1 MQLELL
7 TFRKIHPKD
16 AKEYRDAI
24 HESQDSVGV
33 FKSSLIDDV
42 GVGKRRIALGILAAR
57 LDESNPAENFVLMA
71 GSRLVATGY
80 AVKRKNATW
89 VEIGLWVRKQY
100 EGQGVGNYMLKN
112 LRDYVLENLECDGV
126 YLIHEASNGAMARMA
141 SSLGF
146 EISEVNQ
153 RSGSGEIDKRLIAQ
167 DVISGFDVMR
177 ILHNP
182 KADTGVLT
190 KYGRKWADYRDRPLS
205 QKIQIIPY

>member
-7 TFRKIHPKD
+7 TFRKLHPRD
-16 AKEYRDAI
+16 AKEYRDAL

-33 FKSSLIDDV
+33 FKSSLIDEV
-42 GVGKRRIALGILAAR
+42 GVGKRRIAIRILAEE
-57 LDESNPAENFVLMA
+57 LDETFPAENFVLMA

-80 AVKRKNATW
+80 AVKRENATW

-100 EGQGVGNYMLKN
+100 ESQGVGTYMLCK

-126 YLIHEASNGAMARMA
+126 YLIHEASNGAMAHMA
-141 SSLGF
+141 SKLGF

-153 RSGSGEIDKRLIAQ
+153 HSGSGEIEQRLIAQ

-182 KADTGVLT
+182 KANTGVRT
-190 KYGRKWADYRDRPLS
+190 KYGKKWADYRDRPLS

>member
-153 RSGSGEIDKRLIAQ
+153 HSGSGEIDKRLIAQ

-182 KADTGVLT
+182 KANTGVLT